1 MTYYTISQSE
11 YETIVVHFKLLV
23 SGQKFIS
30 TFNNQH
36 TRQLK
41 AKLVLAIFNSI
52 HNICA
57 EKLHKNLLTTKS
69 SDRLYQKH

>member
-1 MTYYTISQSE
+1 
-11 YETIVVHFKLLV
+11 VVHFKLFV

-41 AKLVLAIFNSI
+41 AKLVLAVFNSI
-52 HNICA
+52 HNICV
-57 EKLHKNLLTTKS
+57 EELHKESINDKI
-69 SDRLYQKH
+69 Q

>member
-1 MTYYTISQSE
+1 MQSE
-11 YETIVVHFKLLV
+11 YETIVHFKQFV
-23 SGQKFIS
+23 SGQKFVS

-52 HNICA
+52 HNISVEICIS
-57 EKLHKNLLTTKS
+57 KYS
-69 SDRLYQKH
+69 STEI